1 MEFVRKGRGKFHGG
15 GFTIVRPSGRS
26 LDRDALDLIREGHDY
41 NFRFDGD
48 QIWLLDGERE
58 VGYAA
63 GRAVRW
69 ELNLGERGLTLDQR
83 KYGQNHS
90 AVIEAGE
97 IVSEVG
103 GGGFPL
109 KVVEIN
115 RPAGMNDEQQA
126 FVVAIAVLGWR
137 ESDRSMMG
145 SAGRGDTEG
154 FPPL

>member
-26 LDRDALDLIREGHDY
+26 MSREKLDLISDGHDY
-41 NFRFDGD
+41 NFRFEENK
-48 QIWLLDGERE
+48 IWLLDGERE
-58 VGYAA
+58 IGFAS
-63 GRAVRW
+63 GLQTRW
-69 ELNLGERGLTLDQR
+69 ELTVGERGLSLDQR
-83 KYGQNHS
+83 KLGMNHS

-97 IVSEVG
+97 IVSEIG

-115 RPAGMNDEQQA
+115 RAAGLTEEQQA

-137 ESDRSMMG
+137 ESDRAMM
-145 SAGRGDTEG
+145 SASTDVVD
-154 FPPL
+154 

>member
-26 LDRDALDLIREGHDY
+26 MSREKLDLIREGCDY
-41 NFRFDGD
+41 NFRLEGD
-48 QIWLLDGERE
+48 QVWLLDGDRE
-58 VGYAA
+58 VGYAT

-69 ELNLGERGLTLDQR
+69 ELDLGERGLTLDQR

-109 KVVEIN
+109 KVIEIN
-115 RPAGMNDEQQA
+115 RAAGMSDEQQA

-137 ESDRSMMG
+137 ESDRSMM
-145 SAGRGDTEG
+145 SASAKTDDG
-154 FPPL
+154 